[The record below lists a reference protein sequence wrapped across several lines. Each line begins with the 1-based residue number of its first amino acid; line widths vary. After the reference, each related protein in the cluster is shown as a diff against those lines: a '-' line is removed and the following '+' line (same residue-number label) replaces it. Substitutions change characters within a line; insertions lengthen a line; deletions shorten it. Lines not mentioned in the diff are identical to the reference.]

1 MQAYLLAMNN
11 SNMYTLHRKRKKIN
25 KNKTSNKINL
35 NELQCLI
42 LEKSSYKMQFNF
54 ILYR

>member
-11 SNMYTLHRKRKKIN
+11 SNMYTLHRKRRKIN

-35 NELQCLI
+35 N
-42 LEKSSYKMQFNF
+42 
-54 ILYR
+54 